1 MGGRRQSR
9 DALGQRRTGGDKGG
23 CRLLEPDGPAVWD
36 TWGHL
41 KLLPQDAK
49 TLQLEIASLLGRYRS
64 KVVHEGRNEYIV
76 RLAMAPLKQ

>member
-1 MGGRRQSR
+1 
-9 DALGQRRTGGDKGG
+9 
-23 CRLLEPDGPAVWD
+23 VWD